1 MSCKQSRF
9 ILIIL
14 YAFMA
19 FTVVPAGAQNPTGRD
34 VPKPKKSAVKKASA
48 KKPTRKTA
56 SAHPTAT
63 SKAVESADLTV
74 IAPPGAL
81 IELDGKNQGLI
92 GAQGQLVLTSILP
105 GKHQLSVRAEGYQ
118 SWNGTVTVQL
128 PATSFE
134 VPLIK
139 KAVTGRFT
147 VYSNEPGTEVFLD
160 GKSFGITGFA
170 GEPLPIEELK
180 AGRYELR
187 AVKEGFKPWRGTQ
200 DLTAGET
207 VTIKIE
213 LQPILDPEMIRIPAG
228 DFTMGNNRGP
238 RDARPAHP
246 VFVDEFEI
254 SRSEITNRLYKY
266 FIDATGHPAPS
277 GVDVPA
283 PYRWEGNNYPIAQA
297 DQPVVLVSWEDA
309 VAFCRWLS
317 EQTGKRYRL
326 PTEAEWEKAAR
337 SASSQY
343 SSAGNV
349 WEWCFDWYDPD
360 YYNRSERI
368 NPTGPPRGKK
378 VKLGGLE
385 GEMRVIRGG
394 TFGRASL
401 PLSAADRNAYPPKQ
415 GRFDIGFR
423 VVRDFSK
430 N

>member
-1 MSCKQSRF
+1 MV
-9 ILIIL
+9 
-14 YAFMA
+14 
-19 FTVVPAGAQNPTGRD
+19 FTVASAGTQSPTGRE
-34 VPKPKKSAVKKASA
+34 VPKPKKSTVKKAPVE
-48 KKPTRKTA
+48 KTTRKIAT
-56 SAHPTAT
+56 AHPTAI
-63 SKAVESADLTV
+63 SKAVESASLMV
-74 IAPPGAL
+74 IAPPGAI
-81 IELDGKNQGLI
+81 IELDGKSQGLI
-92 GAQGQLVLTSILP
+92 GAEGRLVLTGILP
-105 GKHQLSVRAEGYQ
+105 GKHQLGVQAEGYQ
-118 SWNGTVTVQL
+118 PWSGIVTVEL
-128 PATSFE
+128 PAISFE

-139 KAVTGRFT
+139 KAVTGRLT
-147 VYSNEPGTEVFLD
+147 VYSNEPGTEIFLD

-180 AGRYELR
+180 VGRYELR
-187 AVKEGFKPWRGTQ
+187 AVKEGFKPWQRTQ
-200 DLTAGET
+200 ELEAGESI
-207 VTIKIE
+207 TIKIK
-213 LQPILDPEMIRIPAG
+213 LQPVLDPEMIRIPAG

-238 RDARPAHP
+238 SDARPAHP

-266 FIDATGHPAPS
+266 FIDSTGHPPPS

-337 SASSQY
+337 SASFQY

-368 NPTGPPRGKK
+368 NPTGPPRGRK
-378 VKLGGLE
+378 VKLGGRE

-394 TFGRASL
+394 TFGRTSL
-401 PLSAADRNAYPPKQ
+401 PLSAADRNAYPPAQ
-415 GRFDIGFR
+415 RRFDIGFR
-423 VVRDFSK
+423 VVRDLSK